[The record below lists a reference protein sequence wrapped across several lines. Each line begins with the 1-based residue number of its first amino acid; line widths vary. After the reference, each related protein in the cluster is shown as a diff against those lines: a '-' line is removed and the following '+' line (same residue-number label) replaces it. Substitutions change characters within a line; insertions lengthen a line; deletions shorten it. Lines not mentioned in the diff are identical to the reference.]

1 VCKATD
7 WFETQIK
14 GEWKGELRGGC
25 QNFDTWQKNP
35 AYKLDI
41 SNSITVIIA
50 LTQPFANRSNPIGVS
65 VFTKSPSVENT
76 YSRCLEYMKAS
87 SWFKQVVLVVEKSPY
102 ILQPCTFYPETDGEF
117 TLSVFSTD
125 KTLQLVPWTEKENI
139 YAEHM
144 MSIKTEIPKAPVP
157 NEVNEKF
164 VKVLVEMG
172 FHETMAVK
180 ALRKTGNKDLS
191 LAIEW

>member
-1 VCKATD
+1 
-7 WFETQIK
+7 
-14 GEWKGELRGGC
+14 
-25 QNFDTWQKNP
+25 TWQKNP

-144 MSIKTEIPKAPVP
+144 MSIKTEIP
-157 NEVNEKF
+157 
-164 VKVLVEMG
+164 
-172 FHETMAVK
+172 
-180 ALRKTGNKDLS
+180 
-191 LAIEW
+191 